1 MNKVIGIDIGTT
13 SVRSALYNADTGE
26 FSIVKQ
32 KTVEQYYPQI
42 GWVEEDADE
51 IYLSTILCLNDA
63 LDSALLG
70 VKGIGI
76 TNMRETVV
84 AWDKITHKP
93 LYNAIIWQCRRTK
106 EYCEAMSEA
115 DKKLIKDK
123 TGLVVDAY
131 FSASKIKWLIDNVP
145 QVQRAFSQDRLM
157 VGTVESYIVYR
168 LTGGQSFVTDVTNA
182 SRTMLFNIAT
192 LDYDDELLQLF
203 GIPRNY
209 LNHVCPYSY

>member
-63 LDSALLG
+63 LDSALLD

-84 AWDKITHKP
+84 AWDSETGKA
-93 LYNAIIWQCRRTK
+93 LCNAIVWQCRRTSK
-106 EYCEAMSEA
+106 YCQ
-115 DKKLIKDK
+115 KLKNSKMGKIIHSK
-123 TGLVVDAY
+123 TGLVPDAY
-131 FSASKIKWLIDNVP
+131 FSATKIKWLLENNL
-145 QVQRAFSQDRLM
+145 QV
-157 VGTVESYIVYR
+157 
-168 LTGGQSFVTDVTNA
+168 
-182 SRTMLFNIAT
+182 
-192 LDYDDELLQLF
+192 
-203 GIPRNY
+203 
-209 LNHVCPYSY
+209 